1 MGKRDLNDQHRDGV
15 LDLDDVEP
23 LPTPE
28 LDVNTAEDLWLA
40 TVCQAPKYL
49 EHSRITDVHLSGR
62 ARMIKATIQRGV
74 AEGFG
79 QIDKSYLTSEAA
91 MQVALAFANRKRRPN
106 QEPIREAS
114 LPELG
119 SIPQRLRIVEQ
130 SATIDYAE
138 DVLVKA
144 WAKDRL
150 AACYEEAAKLCR
162 DKGVDFA
169 QAWMSERQDRLRALS
184 TGVHWITV
192 GDAARKVI
200 EKMKQRLLD
209 GEDEGRLLGTNFAL
223 LDRMTRNWAPGRC
236 TFFGGWNGHGKST
249 MMTECLQNIAVMGG
263 VRTALIS
270 LEDAVELTAERQLVW
285 IQDDLELAARL
296 STGQPATRSFAD
308 GYRPEDVQ
316 LYDLSAMEVLRDC
329 KMSIVYG
336 VGWTLDQVCHA
347 VQDAVR
353 RGARVVAVD
362 YLQAIP
368 MPPGY
373 DKNAWY
379 DICAR
384 RIKASGTT
392 LGAHVCIGVQ
402 LNRPEGKDE
411 RKCRPNRFMGDYASV
426 AEQIADNYFL
436 CWRFQKGHRFEP
448 GQPRLEHAKLIADK
462 LKEGEIGDIDLA
474 WCQTKHMFRPWRD
487 GEQPELWDKE
497 GNKYDKGKQGRR

>member
-28 LDVNTAEDLWLA
+28 LDLNTAEDLWLA

-49 EHSRITDVHLSGR
+49 DHSRVSDVHLSAR
-62 ARMIKATIQRGV
+62 ARVIKATVQRGV

-79 QIDKSYLTSEAA
+79 QVDKSYLTGEAA
-91 MQVALAFANRKRRPN
+91 MQVALAFANRKRRPK
-106 QEPIREAS
+106 QEPITEAS
-114 LPELG
+114 LPDLG

-130 SATIDYAE
+130 AATIEYAE
-138 DVLVKA
+138 DVLIKA

-150 AACYEEAAKLCR
+150 AACYEEAARLVR
-162 DKGVDFA
+162 SHGPDHA
-169 QAWMSERQDRLRALS
+169 TAWMAEKQDRLRALS
-184 TGVHWITV
+184 AGVHWVTV
-192 GDAARKVI
+192 GEASRKVI
-200 EKMKQRLLD
+200 ATMKQRLAD
-209 GEDEGRLLGTNFAL
+209 GENEGRLLGTNFAL
-223 LDRMTRNWAPGRC
+223 LDRMTRNWAAGRC
-236 TFFGGWNGHGKST
+236 TFFGGWSGHGKST
-249 MMTECLQNIAVMGG
+249 MMTECLQNLATISN

-270 LEDAVELTAERQLVW
+270 LEDAVELTAERQLAW
-285 IQDDLELAARL
+285 IQEDLDLAARL

-316 LYDLSAMEVLRDC
+316 IYELDAMSVLRDC
-329 KMSIVYG
+329 QMVIVYG
-336 VGWTLDQVCHA
+336 VGWPLDSVCHA

-373 DKNAWY
+373 DKNAWH

-384 RIKASGTT
+384 RIKAAGTS

-411 RKCRPNRFMGDYASV
+411 RKCRPNRFMGDYAAV

-436 CWRFQKGHRFEP
+436 CWRFQKGRAFTA
-448 GQPRLEHAKLIADK
+448 GQPQIEHAKLIADK

-474 WCQTKHMFRPWRD
+474 WDQIRHMFRPWRE
-487 GEQPELWDKE
+487 GEQPDLWEKE
-497 GNKYDKGKQGRR
+497 GVKYGKQQR